1 MNALPRLRTAF
12 VTGGSGFVGS
22 HLISRL
28 VAEGWSV
35 KALARSAGAKATVRS
50 AGAVAVDGELNDAKA
65 LRAGMN
71 ECEVVFHVAALFKM
85 WGPRKDFDTVNV
97 EGMRALVDAA
107 ADTASV
113 RRVVAVT
120 AAAVVMGDPVPMVG
134 VDETAT
140 VQERD
145 FAPYS
150 ASKAN
155 AEKILLG
162 ANGRRRGLETLALR
176 PPMIWGAGMP
186 MLDHMVETVKAGQW
200 QWVDKGAQAMS
211 TCHVDNLVAALVLA
225 ADHGKGGE
233 AYFVADAEQGTLKGV
248 LGALLATRGVK
259 AEDKSVSFA
268 MAWRLAGVMGVVWR
282 LFGLKG
288 EPPITRQMLRLIGK
302 PFTIRI
308 DKARRDLDYSPKV
321 SWQQGI
327 AQMTGAR

>member
-1 MNALPRLRTAF
+1 MNVPRTRTAF

-22 HLISRL
+22 RLISGL

-35 KALARSAGAKATVRS
+35 KALARSASAKATVRT
-50 AGAVAVDGELNDAKA
+50 AGAVAVDGELNDTRA

-71 ECEVVFHVAALFKM
+71 ECDVVFHVAALFKM
-85 WGPRKDFDTVNV
+85 WGPRKDFDNVNV
-97 EGMRALVDAA
+97 GGTRALVDAA

-120 AAAVVMGDPVPMVG
+120 AAAVVMGDPEPMVG
-134 VDETAT
+134 INETAA
-140 VQERD
+140 VQERE

-150 ASKAN
+150 ASKAS

-162 ANGRRRGLETLALR
+162 ANGRRRGLETIALR

-200 QWVDKGAQAMS
+200 QWVDSGAQAMS
-211 TCHVDNLVAALVLA
+211 TCHVDNLVTALILA

-233 AYFVADAEQGTLKGV
+233 AYFVADAEQGTLKSV

-259 AEDKSVSFA
+259 AGDKSVSFA

-282 LFGLKG
+282 LFRLKG
-288 EPPITRQMLRLIGK
+288 APPITRQMLRLIGK
-302 PFTIRI
+302 PFTIRT

-321 SWQQGI
+321 TWQQGI
-327 AQMTGAR
+327 AQMTGTH